1 MANGS
6 KQFHTKSRN
15 GCGQCKRRRVRCNF
29 QGPVCSNC
37 HRRNESCDYLQDYNP
52 QPPATKES
60 QSLGVITL
68 SELGRDLYQTRTVNP
83 TDGYFYFSSCNAL
96 FVALDDSPIVANEQ
110 ELLACT
116 TALFLNTDCAP
127 LTSFEN
133 DFLVCKN
140 TTLGYLLPTI
150 SSLLAIQKTMRRG
163 SESPAAHATALQH
176 NITASARFR
185 NAESTV
191 HDGNWLPILMFGVGH
206 IMFNFA
212 TAQSAPDR
220 DFEYLSIFHVLRNT
234 AKIGAQIGVFLENS
248 ELGSILESK
257 RRGFARLLEPN
268 DCLQAINQLNRVQH
282 PEGTPEKTRRHC
294 RDALERLA
302 WWTRLVHGAPQIW
315 KDFMLWPAS
324 VPDGFVTALTER
336 QPVALLIYI
345 YWCVVMHRAPKRWY
359 ADGWHS
365 RIAVA
370 AMAELGP
377 EYDALLEWPSL
388 SLSVPLVKD
397 RTLPLSPIIRT

>member
-15 GCGQCKRRRVRCNF
+15 VGCGQCKRRRVRCNF

-37 HRRNESCDYLQDYNP
+37 HRRGESCDYLQDYNP
-52 QPPATKES
+52 RPPATKES
-60 QSLGVITL
+60 QSERLIAL
-68 SELGRDLYQTRTVNP
+68 YELGCDLHQIRTINH
-83 TDGYFYFSSCNAL
+83 TDAYSYFSLCNAL
-96 FVALDDSPIVANEQ
+96 FVAIDHSPIFANEQ

-116 TALFLNTDCAP
+116 TALFLKTDWAP
-127 LTSFEN
+127 LPSLQNVFP
-133 DFLVCKN
+133 VYKN
-140 TTLGYLLPTI
+140 GTLSYLLPTI
-150 SSLLAIQKTMRRG
+150 SSLFAIQKTMGHG
-163 SESPAAHATALQH
+163 SKSPGAHATALQH

-185 NAESTV
+185 NAESRV
-191 HDGNWLPILMFGVGH
+191 HDGNWLSILMFGVGH

-212 TAQSAPDR
+212 TAQSAPDC

-234 AKIGAQIGVFLENS
+234 AKLGAQIGVFLDKS
-248 ELGSILESK
+248 ELSGILESK

-268 DCLQAINQLNRVQH
+268 DCLQAINQLTLAQH
-282 PEGTPEKTRRHC
+282 PEGTSEMTRRHC
-294 RDALERLA
+294 RYALERLA

-315 KDFMLWPAS
+315 KDFILWPAS
-324 VPDGFVTALTER
+324 VPDEFVSALTGK

-365 RIAVA
+365 RIVVA
-370 AMAELGP
+370 AMAELGS
-377 EYDALLEWPSL
+377 EYDALLDWPSL
-388 SLSVPLVKD
+388 SLSVPRMNDEV
-397 RTLPLSPIIRT
+397 SS